1 MEPNDK
7 KPTEIATPTPQTPQ
21 GGVVASTPK
30 KLKVSTDHSLSAW
43 DLLKLSLRVFRTK
56 PTRTILTVL
65 GMSVGIGTVVFLVS
79 LGYGL
84 QYILIGR
91 LITSEDSLMTIDA
104 SYPSESGRGI
114 DKAHIEE
121 TKLEE
126 EVDNISPVA
135 EFSGEMSIA
144 GGSPGIIPIVRI
156 VRPSYFKFAGVYP
169 DIGETFNEE
178 NSGAILSSQA
188 LRLLGLSAD
197 PTMLNK
203 EVSGTAY
210 YPTPDGKTEN
220 VTISKLPIVGILT
233 DENEP
238 PLAYVPYSSV
248 AKEPL
253 AFKSMLI
260 KAKNID
266 LVEPLRD
273 KLEKQGLL
281 ISAKVDLVNQA
292 RKITNAITTVL
303 MVFGTAALIVS
314 AIGMFNTMI
323 VGFLE
328 RIYEVGVMKSLGA
341 TDRDVQ
347 NLFLMESFII
357 GFLGGLSGI
366 ALGMGIGGLVNL
378 IMSTLSQNLG
388 SKALTLFITPTW
400 FAIATLI
407 LSSFIGVVS
416 GYWPSRNAS
425 KLSPREAFIR
435 K

>member
-1 MEPNDK
+1 METTYQK
-7 KPTEIATPTPQTPQ
+7 ITGSA
-21 GGVVASTPK
+21 PK
-30 KLKVSTDHSLSAW
+30 EPEKLKVETDHSLSAW

-56 PTRTILTVL
+56 PTRTILTIL

-91 LITSEDSLMTIDA
+91 LITSEDSLMTLEA
-104 SYPSESGRGI
+104 SYPSESGRSVDLSKI
-114 DKAHIEE
+114 DTYKMY
-121 TKLEE
+121 E

-135 EFSGEMSIA
+135 EFSGEMAVA
-144 GGSPGIIPIVRI
+144 GGAPGIIPVTRI
-156 VRPSYFKFAGVYP
+156 VRPSYFKFAGIYP
-169 DIGETFNEE
+169 DVGDTFNEE
-178 NSGAILSSQA
+178 NPGVILSAQA
-188 LRLLGLSAD
+188 LKLLNLSVD
-197 PTMLNK
+197 GSVINK
-203 EVSGTAY
+203 EVTGKVY
-210 YPTPDGKTEN
+210 YAFPDGATQD
-220 VTISKLPIVGILT
+220 VTVSRLPVVGILT
-233 DENEP
+233 DETEP
-238 PLAYVPYSSV
+238 PISLIPYSSV
-248 AKEPL
+248 AKEPTE
-253 AFKSMLI
+253 FKSMLI

-273 KLEKQGLL
+273 KLEKEGFI

-303 MVFGTAALIVS
+303 LVFGTAALIVS

-341 TDRDVQ
+341 SDRDVQ

-357 GFLGGLSGI
+357 GFLGGVSGLLI
-366 ALGMGIGGLVNL
+366 GMGGGSL
-378 IMSTLSQNLG
+378 INIVMSTLSQKLG

-400 FAIATLI
+400 FAISTLI
-407 LSSFIGVVS
+407 ISAFIGLVA
-416 GYWPSRNAS
+416 GYWPSKNAS

>member
-1 MEPNDK
+1 MDPLFE
-7 KPTEIATPTPQTPQ
+7 KPAT
-21 GGVVASTPK
+21 APK
-30 KLKVSTDHSLSAW
+30 TSAPEKLAVDTAHSLSAW

-56 PTRTILTVL
+56 PTRTLLTIL

-91 LITSEDSLMTIDA
+91 LITSEDSLMTLEA
-104 SYPSESGRGI
+104 SYPSESGKGI
-114 DKAHIEE
+114 DVAKMDEI
-121 TKLEE
+121 KQRE
-126 EVDNISPVA
+126 EVDSISPVA
-135 EFSGEMSIA
+135 EFSGEMSVA
-144 GGSPGIIPIVRI
+144 GGAPGIIPVTRVVR
-156 VRPSYFKFAGVYP
+156 STYFKLSGTYP
-169 DIGETFNEE
+169 DIGEVFNED
-178 NSGAILSSQA
+178 NPGAILSIQA
-188 LRLLGLSAD
+188 LKLLGLATDQSIIG
-197 PTMLNK
+197 K
-203 EVSGTAY
+203 EITGKVY
-210 YPTPDGKTEN
+210 YPQPDGTTEE
-220 VTISKLPIVGILT
+220 VAISKLKIRGIIT

-238 PLAYVPYSSV
+238 PLAYVPYSSA
-248 AKEPL
+248 AKEPT

-260 KAKNID
+260 KARNVD
-266 LVEPLRD
+266 VVEPLRD
-273 KLEKQGLL
+273 KLDKQGFL

-357 GFLGGLSGI
+357 GFLGGVSGVM
-366 ALGMGIGGLVNL
+366 LGMGAGGLVNFV
-378 IMSTLSQNLG
+378 MSTLSKNLSG
-388 SKALTLFITPTW
+388 KALTLFITPYW
-400 FAIATLI
+400 FAIATLA
-407 LSSFIGVVS
+407 LSSCIGVIS
-416 GYWPSRNAS
+416 GYWPARRAS
-425 KLSPREAFIR
+425 YLSPREAFVR